1 GILDWKRQMNHSTS
15 RLGNSKDK
23 LSSNVGPTTYAINRE
38 PTEHHLPMYSVPK
51 DPCANFLDKAVKDT
65 YSDHRAKKEK
75 PGPAHYY
82 KDGTFKPEKVSRG
95 PIVKSTL
102 QRAALST
109 YF

>member
-75 PGPAHYY
+75 PGPDLRTTTRTA
-82 KDGTFKPEKVSRG
+82 PSSPRRCREAPS
-95 PIVKSTL
+95 
-102 QRAALST
+102 
-109 YF
+109 